1 LPPDAANAAVL
12 RAFVGRDF
20 RVSRS
25 YRFALL
31 LEVFFGAVD
40 LGVYFFI
47 SRTFPDVQRA
57 DLAGA
62 PSYFAFAAVGIAVSV
77 VVNAASAS
85 VSNRLRQEQLT
96 GTLEAVAS
104 QPVSAWQLALG
115 VVGAPYLASMAR
127 AGMYVLIGALVLGL
141 DVSTADWRGFA
152 AVLLVSGVALAG
164 IGIASGALTLVV
176 KRGEFAAALAI
187 FAMGVLGGALFPVSV
202 LPSALQWLGELMP
215 TRFAFDGLRA
225 ALFRGTGWGDD
236 LLVLAAFAAVLL
248 PASVALLAAAL
259 RAAKRSGSLAEY

>member
-1 LPPDAANAAVL
+1 LPPDAATAAVV
-12 RAFVGRDF
+12 RAFVARDF

-31 LEVFFGAVD
+31 LEAFFGVVD

-47 SRTFPDVQRA
+47 SRTFPDVQHA
-57 DLAGA
+57 ALASA
-62 PSYFAFAAVGIAVSV
+62 PSYFAFAAVGIAVSLV
-77 VVNAASAS
+77 INSASTS
-85 VSNRLRQEQLT
+85 VSNRLRNEQLT

-127 AGMYVLIGALVLGL
+127 AGMYVLIGAIVLGL
-141 DVSTADWRGFA
+141 DISNADWGGFV
-152 AVLLVSGVALAG
+152 AVLLVSGIALSG

-176 KRGEFAAALAI
+176 KRGEFVAAIAI
-187 FAMGVLGGALFPVSV
+187 FAMGLLGGALFPVSV
-202 LPSALQWLGELMP
+202 LPGALRSLGEIMP

-225 ALFRGTGWGDD
+225 ALFGGTGWGDD
-236 LLVLAAFAAVLL
+236 LLVLAAFGIILL
-248 PASVALLAAAL
+248 PASVLLLAAAL